1 MQRGELLA
9 VGLVVLIVAVSIS
22 LVPTERRASSPTLR
36 AIDWSDVREDP
47 QRSVALTWCGAP
59 AFPSAQAETAVQRL
73 IEQTFNVQIT
83 SVFLDWNAYRNRRA
97 LAFSAG
103 DVPTVC
109 WDGDPTQLRRNVTNG
124 FVLELPY
131 DVIRK
136 FAPHYVEQ
144 INRVAPQAW
153 LFPRI
158 GGRNFGL
165 PTVAPSDVFPYVPVW
180 RMDWLR
186 KVGID
191 HTPQTLGEM
200 HEALRKFRFADPDG
214 DGARDTYGMS
224 PNLNWWLFC
233 ADIFA
238 AFGVLPQDFVLRDGK
253 VVWGGIQP
261 ETRQAL
267 ALLRQWYAEG
277 LIDPDFATATG
288 SSGSTGPKLINGR
301 IGYYYEQSG
310 WEDFQGGDA
319 NSLQSSVRALN
330 PSAELAPGKP
340 LIGPDGQRLG
350 RVWGGPAHILWF
362 GAQATPEQVV
372 RVLKILDRL
381 AVDTDLYVTS
391 RLGRRGETW
400 DYSPKKGPY
409 FLPPFDER
417 GQAERNL
424 LMTDLEGAYG
434 FFSPCA
440 QPLDR
445 LGDYL
450 PAGKAAF
457 RDEYSKPTWGLRN
470 AIGKSDVVPSAARY
484 LDDLR
489 QFQTTEFCKIIRGDV
504 PLDAFDAFAAR
515 WKVRGG
521 DILTQEANQVFHEA
535 ASVYRRVGVD
545 AEGRTE

>member
-1 MQRGELLA
+1 MHYKEALCVGLLVLA
-9 VGLVVLIVAVSIS
+9 VGCLIA
-22 LVPTERRASSPTLR
+22 LVPTDQHGVLPAASV
-36 AIDWSDVREDP
+36 IDWSHAKDDP
-47 QRSVALTWCGAP
+47 RRLLSLKWCGSP
-59 AFPSAQAETAVQRL
+59 AFPAARADTEVQRL
-73 IEQTFNVQIT
+73 IERTFNVQIT
-83 SVFLDWNAYRNRRA
+83 PVFLDWNAYRNRRA
-97 LAFSAG
+97 LSFSAG

-109 WDGDPTQLRRNVTNG
+109 WDGDPTQLRRNVRNG

-131 DVIRK
+131 EVIRK
-136 FAPHYVEQ
+136 YAPHYVEQ
-144 INRVAPQAW
+144 LNRVAPKAW
-153 LFPRI
+153 LFPRVAA
-158 GGRNFGL
+158 RNFGL
-165 PTVAPSDVFPYVPVW
+165 PTFAASDVFPYVPVW

-191 HTPQTLGEM
+191 HVPQTLDEM
-200 HEALRKFRFADPDG
+200 HEALWRFRHNDPDG
-214 DGARDTYGMS
+214 DGVMDTYGMS
-224 PNLNWWLFC
+224 PNLGWSLFC
-233 ADIFA
+233 SDVFA
-238 AFGVLPQDFVLRDGK
+238 AFAVLPQDFILCNGK

-261 ETRQAL
+261 ETRRAL

-310 WEDFQGGDA
+310 WEDFQTGDS

-340 LIGPDGQRLG
+340 LIGSDGYRRG

-362 GAQATPEQVV
+362 GAQATPEQVI
-372 RVLKILDRL
+372 RVLMMVDRL

-409 FLPPFDER
+409 FLPPSDQR
-417 GQAERNL
+417 GQAESNL
-424 LMTDLEGAYG
+424 LTTDLEGAYG

-440 QPLDR
+440 EPLDR
-445 LGDYL
+445 LRDYL

-457 RDEYSKPTWGLRN
+457 RDEYSKPSWGIHN
-470 AIGKSDVVPSAARY
+470 AIGKSDVIPSASRY

-489 QFQTTEFCKIIRGDV
+489 QLQTTEFCKIIRGDV
-504 PLDAFDAFAAR
+504 PLDAFDAFVAR
-515 WKVRGG
+515 WRARGG
-521 DILTQEANQVFHEA
+521 DILSEEANQIFHEA
-535 ASVYRRVGVD
+535 ASIYRSVGVN
-545 AEGRTE
+545 AEGGTE